1 MVGRLLVVTGAS
13 GVGKSTL
20 TTRVASALEFEKVAS
35 TDTVR
40 EILRTQLGIEAEP
53 ALHRSSFQPAGSGA
67 IEDWR
72 ATIVPL
78 SDGIEAVIER
88 ARRRGSDLLL
98 EGVHIAPS
106 FTLLDDWR
114 AAGGRA
120 CGVVLHVDDLE
131 EHVRMIASRQEHND
145 RSARHYLDH
154 IEQIRQIHDEM
165 VRLGRENGWLLIDVT
180 LEDDPLGAIETAMK

>member
-1 MVGRLLVVTGAS
+1 MVGRLLVITGAS

-20 TTRVASALEFEKVAS
+20 TTRVASALEFEKIAS

-88 ARRRGSDLLL
+88 ARKRGSDLLL

-114 AAGGRA
+114 AA
-120 CGVVLHVDDLE
+120 
-131 EHVRMIASRQEHND
+131 
-145 RSARHYLDH
+145 
-154 IEQIRQIHDEM
+154 
-165 VRLGRENGWLLIDVT
+165 
-180 LEDDPLGAIETAMK
+180 